1 MKTQTRKTTAK
12 LLELVEQGVLD
23 PMAVLEAALDYMAED
38 DVEDMAWSNQF
49 LSEDEEE
56 DEEESDE
63 DEDEE

>member
-23 PMAVLEAALDYMAED
+23 PMSVLEAALDYMSED

>member
-23 PMAVLEAALDYMAED
+23 PMSVLEAALDYMSED
-38 DVEDMAWSNQF
+38 DVVDMAWSNQF

>member
-23 PMAVLEAALDYMAED
+23 PMSVLEAALDYMSED

-56 DEEESDE
+56 ESDE